1 MKRILRAVL
10 ELGFEILIN
19 QNEEGIIFIA
29 IKLILEYLL
38 LKKMITIIDME

>member
-10 ELGFEILIN
+10 ELGFEISIN